1 MLKHQDTAAQDIGR
15 YGNQAAQLKTTKP
28 QRCGGGRPSGSQ
40 APFVATATLPATAT
54 IPATVFFHTHPLHD
68 MLDILI

>member
-1 MLKHQDTAAQDIGR
+1 MLKHQGTAAQDIGR

-28 QRCGGGRPSGSQ
+28 QCCDGVPLDLK
-40 APFVATATLPATAT
+40 PT
-54 IPATVFFHTHPLHD
+54 IPATNFFHTHPLHD